1 MIKEKI
7 KKNKSF
13 IITFIIFTI
22 LFLFPLPFY
31 IEKDGGLIPTKD
43 RIKIENNHESSGNF
57 YMAYVSEIKV
67 NIPTYIVSLF
77 KKDWELI
84 PKNNVV
90 YTNETEEDSNFR
102 SKLLL
107 NESINNAII
116 SSFSLAKKSV
126 NIVEEDC
133 YVIYVD
139 EMAKTDLKVQ
149 DKILKIN
156 DNIINNKNDIQK
168 ILNNLVAGD
177 SINIEVENKNKI
189 YKRKATLINVNDSNI
204 IGVMV
209 ATNRVIETNPKISN
223 DFKKSESG
231 SSGGLMLALEIYNN
245 LIDEDIS
252 KNRKIAGTGTIDE
265 YGNVGQISGV
275 KFKLKGAYKEGADV
289 FLAPIGENYDEA
301 IKVANEEKINIKIIG
316 VSTLQDAITKLKEG

>member
-7 KKNKSF
+7 KKNKPF

-22 LFLFPLPFY
+22 LLLIPLPFY

-43 RIKIENNHESSGNF
+43 RIKIEGNYESSGNF
-57 YMAYVSEIKV
+57 YMAYVSEVKV
-67 NIPTYIVSLF
+67 NIPIYIVSLF

-107 NESINNAII
+107 NESIDNAII
-116 SSFSLAKKSV
+116 SSFYLAKKSV
-126 NIVEEDC
+126 NIIKEDC
-133 YVIYVD
+133 YVTYVD
-139 EMAKTDLKVQ
+139 ENSKTDLKVQ

-156 DNIINNKNDIQK
+156 DSIINNKNDIQK
-168 ILNNLVAGD
+168 LLNNLLAGD
-177 SINIEVENKNKI
+177 IVNIDVENKGQI
-189 YKRKATLINVNDSNI
+189 YKRKATLINVNNSNI

-209 ATNRVIETNPKISN
+209 TTDRVLETNPKISN

-252 KNRKIAGTGTIDE
+252 QNRKIAGTGTIDE
-265 YGNVGQISGV
+265 YGNIGQISGI
-275 KFKLKGAYKEGADV
+275 KFKLKGAYKEGADI

-301 IKVANEEKINIKIIG
+301 VKITNEEKLNIKIIG
-316 VSTLQDAITKLKEG
+316 VSTLQDAVIKLKEG